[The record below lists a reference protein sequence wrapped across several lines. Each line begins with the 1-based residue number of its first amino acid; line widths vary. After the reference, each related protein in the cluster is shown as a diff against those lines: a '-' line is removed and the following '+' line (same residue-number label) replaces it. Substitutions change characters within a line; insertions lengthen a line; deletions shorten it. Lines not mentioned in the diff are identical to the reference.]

1 MNMLGLRDLVFI
13 APTYSLHHHH
23 QQGQTII
30 SQDNHHSHGHTNTTN
45 NNDNNNNNNLPFPP
59 SSLSVGLG
67 IFPLITATPCM
78 PQDNNNNV
86 HHDQQ
91 HLLVGTNTTTTTNNS
106 YWNLK
111 MCPEVSEHD
120 GGGGDGN
127 NNGDGGGGSIYG
139 PEFRVCQ
146 DCGNRAKKDCS
157 YKRCRTCCKG
167 RGYDCSTHVKST
179 WVPVSHR
186 RARDM
191 AVVAASDGG
200 GAAAALGA
208 NKRLRAFGSS
218 QTTTTTNTSHS
229 STSNAT
235 TTKNAEFK
243 QSLPSHVRAP
253 AAFRCHRVSA
263 ISNGEDEITYLA
275 TVHICGHVFKGFLYD
290 QGADGKNDE
299 VPCVSVLQLGNSGK
313 NNNNGECSSP
323 TPIGVPISAYPASAC

>member
-13 APTYSLHHHH
+13 APTHSLHHHH

-30 SQDNHHSHGHTNTTN
+30 SQDHHHSHGHTNN
-45 NNDNNNNNNLPFPP
+45 NNDNNNNNNNNLPFPP

-91 HLLVGTNTTTTTNNS
+91 HLLVGTNTTTATTTTNNS

-120 GGGGDGN
+120 GGGGEGN
-127 NNGDGGGGSIYG
+127 NNGDGGGSSIYG

-186 RARDM
+186 RARDIT
-191 AVVAASDGG
+191 VV
-200 GAAAALGA
+200 AAAALGA

-263 ISNGEDEITYLA
+263 IGNGEDEITYLA

>member
-13 APTYSLHHHH
+13 APTHSLHHHH